1 MSMTAKLHAT
11 TTTAMRWATVA
22 AREVRNRVQY
32 GASRVYGLGM
42 DFKGT
47 SHNPDACRMVAVPNR
62 SRVGRGMRFM
72 GTVRAAKWVI
82 LWSLVLQASAAR
94 SSEPVPLP
102 TGEWI
107 PGAARF
113 DRYVPKLLGARVAVV
128 AHAASVVYV
137 DGSWMHTVDA
147 LRARGVNVVKV
158 FAPEHGFRSVLS
170 AGENVPNG
178 RDEST
183 GLLTVS
189 LYGNHKKPTAAD
201 LQDVDAVVFDLQ
213 DVGARFYTYISTLT
227 YVMESCAA
235 YRKPL
240 IVLDRP
246 NPNGDRLDGPV
257 LDTAQFKSFVG
268 MHPVPV
274 LYGMTI
280 GEYAGMVHGSLWAKT
295 QGLNLH
301 VVPLANYRRQPVV
314 LPVPPSPNLRTPEAL
329 HAYPSL
335 CFFEGTPVSVG
346 RGTDHPFERY
356 GAPWYER
363 KGTFRFVPT
372 AKSGATDPLFRGDTC
387 FGRKYSPTKRMAR
400 APLDWE
406 PLLEMHR
413 GFLAQLAEDD
423 RRQERV
429 DAYLQRR
436 NLRMAYDSSLHS
448 SGIDTTGFRTYDT
461 ASMEQVAFHELD
473 STQVYR
479 KPRISKADRKAGFV
493 RPFFNRLTGSPLVA
507 EALKNNL
514 PADQWPKMWAADLAR
529 FASLRRQYLLYSDE
543 LLHPEYADYEPPKI
557 RK

>member
-32 GASRVYGLGM
+32 GARRLYGLGM

-47 SHNPDACRMVAVPNR
+47 SHNPDACRVVLVPMR
-62 SRVGRGMRFM
+62 SCAQPGRQFNGIF
-72 GTVRAAKWVI
+72 GAAKWV
-82 LWSLVLQASAAR
+82 LSTALLLSASAAW
-94 SSEPVPLP
+94 SSEPVPSLAV
-102 TGEWI
+102 EWT

-113 DRYVPKLLGARVAVV
+113 DRYIPKLLGARVAVV
-128 AHAASVVYV
+128 AHAASVVYG
-137 DGSWMHTVDA
+137 DGAWVHTVDA

-183 GLLTVS
+183 GLPLVS
-189 LYGNHKKPTAAD
+189 LYGNHKKPTASD
-201 LQDVDAVVFDLQ
+201 LQDVDVVVFDLQ

-257 LDTAQFKSFVG
+257 MDTVKFKSFVG

-280 GEYAGMVHGSLWAKT
+280 GEYAEMVHGTGWART
-295 QGLNLH
+295 QGLNLT

-363 KGTFRFVPT
+363 KGTIRFVPT
-372 AKSGATDPLFRGDTC
+372 AKSGATDPIFRGDTC

-406 PLLEMHR
+406 PLAEMHR

-436 NLRMAYDSSLHS
+436 KLRMAYDSTLHS
-448 SGIDTTGFRTYDT
+448 SAIDTSGFLTYDT
-461 ASMEQVAFHELD
+461 AVVDYPAFQEFD

-479 KPRISKADRKAGFV
+479 KPRISKAERKAGFV
-493 RPFFNRLTGSPLVA
+493 RPFFNRLTGSLLVV
-507 EALKNNL
+507 EALNNNL
-514 PADQWPKMWAADLAR
+514 PTEQWPDLWAADLQR
-529 FASLRRQYLLYSDE
+529 FAALRRQYLLYSDE
-543 LLHPEYADYEPPKI
+543 ILYPEYAEYEPPKT

>member
-1 MSMTAKLHAT
+1 MA
-11 TTTAMRWATVA
+11 
-22 AREVRNRVQY
+22 
-32 GASRVYGLGM
+32 
-42 DFKGT
+42 
-47 SHNPDACRMVAVPNR
+47 
-62 SRVGRGMRFM
+62 
-72 GTVRAAKWVI
+72 
-82 LWSLVLQASAAR
+82 LVLQSFAAF
-94 SSEPVPLP
+94 SSEPAPLP
-102 TGEWI
+102 TGEWT

-113 DRYVPKLLGARVAVV
+113 DRYVPKLMGARVAVV
-128 AHAASVVYV
+128 AHAASVVYE
-137 DGSWMHTVDA
+137 DGAWVHTVDA

-183 GLLTVS
+183 GLPLVS

-201 LQDVDAVVFDLQ
+201 LQDVDVVVFDLQ

-257 LDTAQFKSFVG
+257 LDTAQFRSFVG

-295 QGLNLH
+295 QGLNLQ

-314 LPVPPSPNLRTPEAL
+314 LPVPPSPNLRTAEAL

-406 PLLEMHR
+406 PLAEMHR

-429 DAYLQRR
+429 DAYLMRR
-436 NLRMAYDSSLHS
+436 KLRMAYDSTLHPS
-448 SGIDTTGFRTYDT
+448 AVDTSGFLAYDT
-461 ASMEQVAFHELD
+461 AVVDYPAFQEFD

-493 RPFFNRLTGSPLVA
+493 RPFFNRLTGSLLVA
-507 EALKNNL
+507 EALSNNL
-514 PADQWPKMWAADLAR
+514 PVEQWSELWAADLER
-529 FASLRRQYLLYSDE
+529 FTSLRRQYLLYSDE

>member
-1 MSMTAKLHAT
+1 MRCCCVADRLQHAT

-22 AREVRNRVQY
+22 ARVVRNRVQY

-62 SRVGRGMRFM
+62 SRVGRGMHFM

-82 LWSLVLQASAAR
+82 AWALVLQASAAR

-113 DRYVPKLLGARVAVV
+113 DRYVPKLIGARVAVV

-183 GLLTVS
+183 GLPLVS

-235 YRKPL
+235 YQKPL
-240 IVLDRP
+240 VVLDRP

-257 LDTAQFKSFVG
+257 LDTAQFRSFVG

-280 GEYAGMVHGSLWAKT
+280 GEYAMMINGEGWLHKGIRCSLWVIPCK
-295 QGLNLH
+295 
-301 VVPLANYRRQPVV
+301 NYKHKLKYT
-314 LPVPPSPNLRTPEAL
+314 LPVAPSPNLRTDAAITL
-329 HAYPSL
+329 YPSL
-335 CFFEGTPVSVG
+335 CLFEATTISVG
-346 RGTDHPFERY
+346 RGTDQPFEVY
-356 GAPWYER
+356 GHPKFPELSYQ
-363 KGTFRFVPT
+363 FMPIPT
-372 AKSGATDPLFRGDTC
+372 IGAKSPLHLNKLCQGYDLRSSTVKRSYEINLSYLINARDLLGDTNV
-387 FGRKYSPTKRMAR
+387 F
-400 APLDWE
+400 
-406 PLLEMHR
+406 
-413 GFLAQLAEDD
+413 
-423 RRQERV
+423 
-429 DAYLQRR
+429 
-436 NLRMAYDSSLHS
+436 
-448 SGIDTTGFRTYDT
+448 IDQP
-461 ASMEQVAFHELD
+461 A
-473 STQVYR
+473 
-479 KPRISKADRKAGFV
+479 
-493 RPFFNRLTGSPLVA
+493 FFNRLAGNGS
-507 EALKNNL
+507 LKEQL
-514 PADQWPKMWAADLAR
+514 YKGWGPKEIR
-529 FASLRRQYLLYSDE
+529 ASWKPGIEQFL
-543 LLHPEYADYEPPKI
+543 KI
-557 RK
+557 RKKYLIYR

>member
-42 DFKGT
+42 ASKGT
-47 SHNPDACRMVAVPNR
+47 SHNPDACRMLPVSKRSPVGHWNR
-62 SRVGRGMRFM
+62 FNGLFTTAKGMLAM
-72 GTVRAAKWVI
+72 A
-82 LWSLVLQASAAR
+82 LVLQSFAAF
-94 SSEPVPLP
+94 SSEPAPLP
-102 TGEWI
+102 AAEWM

-128 AHAASVVYV
+128 AHAASVVYE
-137 DGSWMHTVDA
+137 DGAWVHTVDA

-183 GLLTVS
+183 GLPLVS

-201 LQDVDAVVFDLQ
+201 LHDVDVVVFDLQ

-240 IVLDRP
+240 VVLDRP

-295 QGLNLH
+295 QGLNLT
-301 VVPLANYRRQPVV
+301 VIPLANYRRQPVV

-387 FGRKYSPTKRMAR
+387 FGRKYSPTKRLAR

-406 PLLEMHR
+406 PLAEMHR

-429 DAYLQRR
+429 DAYLMRR
-436 NLRMAYDSSLHS
+436 KMRMAYDSTLHPS
-448 SGIDTTGFRTYDT
+448 AIDTSGFRTYDT
-461 ASMEQVAFHELD
+461 AVLDYPAFQEFD

-493 RPFFNRLTGSPLVA
+493 RPFFHRLTGSLLVA

-514 PADQWPKMWAADLAR
+514 PVEQWPELWAADLAR
-529 FASLRRQYLLYSDE
+529 FTALRRQYLLYSDE
-543 LLHPEYADYEPPKI
+543 LLHPEYAEYEPPKS

>member
-1 MSMTAKLHAT
+1 M
-11 TTTAMRWATVA
+11 
-22 AREVRNRVQY
+22 
-32 GASRVYGLGM
+32 
-42 DFKGT
+42 
-47 SHNPDACRMVAVPNR
+47 
-62 SRVGRGMRFM
+62 
-72 GTVRAAKWVI
+72 
-82 LWSLVLQASAAR
+82 
-94 SSEPVPLP
+94 
-102 TGEWI
+102 

-113 DRYVPKLLGARVAVV
+113 DRYVPKLMGARVAVV
-128 AHAASVVYV
+128 AHAASVVYE
-137 DGSWMHTVDA
+137 DGTWVHTVDA

-178 RDEST
+178 RDEAT
-183 GLLTVS
+183 GLPLIS

-201 LQDVDAVVFDLQ
+201 LQDVDVVVFDLQ

-227 YVMESCAA
+227 YVMESCAS

-280 GEYAGMVHGSLWAKT
+280 GEYAGMVHGSCWAKT
-295 QGLNLH
+295 QGLNLQ

-356 GAPWYER
+356 GAPWYES

-372 AKSGATDPLFRGDTC
+372 AKPGATDPLFRGDTC
-387 FGRKYSPTKRMAR
+387 FGRKYSPTKRTAR

-406 PLLEMHR
+406 PLAEMHR
-413 GFLAQLAEDD
+413 GFWAQVAEDD

-429 DAYLQRR
+429 DAYLVRR
-436 NLRMAYDSSLHS
+436 KLRMAYDSTLYPSAVDT
-448 SGIDTTGFRTYDT
+448 SGFLAYDT
-461 ASMEQVAFHELD
+461 AVVDYPAFQEFD

-479 KPRISKADRKAGFV
+479 KPKISRADRKAGFV
-493 RPFFNRLTGSPLVA
+493 RPFFHRLTGSSLVA

-514 PADQWPKMWAADLAR
+514 PVEQWPELWAADLER
-529 FASLRRQYLLYSDE
+529 FKALRRQYLLYSDE
-543 LLHPEYADYEPPKI
+543 MLHPEYADYEPPKI

>member
-1 MSMTAKLHAT
+1 M
-11 TTTAMRWATVA
+11 
-22 AREVRNRVQY
+22 
-32 GASRVYGLGM
+32 
-42 DFKGT
+42 
-47 SHNPDACRMVAVPNR
+47 
-62 SRVGRGMRFM
+62 
-72 GTVRAAKWVI
+72 
-82 LWSLVLQASAAR
+82 
-94 SSEPVPLP
+94 
-102 TGEWI
+102 
-107 PGAARF
+107 
-113 DRYVPKLLGARVAVV
+113 AVV
-128 AHAASVVYV
+128 AHAASVVSA

-147 LRARGVNVVKV
+147 LRSRGVNVVKV

-183 GLLTVS
+183 GLPIIS
-189 LYGNHKKPTAAD
+189 LYGNHKKPTASD
-201 LQDVDAVVFDLQ
+201 LHDVDVVVFDLQ

-240 IVLDRP
+240 VVLDRP

-257 LDTAQFKSFVG
+257 LDTAKFKSFVG
-268 MHPVPV
+268 LHPVPV

-280 GEYAGMVHGSLWAKT
+280 GEYAGMVHGNNWAKT
-295 QGLNLH
+295 QGLNLT

-363 KGTFRFVPT
+363 KGTYRFVPT
-372 AKSGATDPLFRGDTC
+372 AKTGATDPLFRGDTC
-387 FGRKYSPTKRMAR
+387 FGRKYSPTKRVPR

-406 PLLEMHR
+406 PLVEMHR
-413 GFLAQLAEDD
+413 GFVAQLAEDD

-429 DAYLQRR
+429 DAYLLRR
-436 NLRMAYDSSLHS
+436 KMRMAYDSTLHPAA
-448 SGIDTTGFRTYDT
+448 IDTSGFRTYDT
-461 ASMEQVAFHELD
+461 AVLDYPSFQEFD
-473 STQVYR
+473 STLVYR
-479 KPRISKADRKAGFV
+479 KPRISKSDRKAGFV
-493 RPFFNRLTGSPLVA
+493 RPFFHRLTGSLLVA
-507 EALKNNL
+507 EALNNNL
-514 PADQWPKMWAADLAR
+514 PVEQWPGLWAADLDR
-529 FASLRRQYLLYSDE
+529 FTAIRRQYLLYSDE
-543 LLHPEYADYEPPKI
+543 LVHPEYLEYEPPKT